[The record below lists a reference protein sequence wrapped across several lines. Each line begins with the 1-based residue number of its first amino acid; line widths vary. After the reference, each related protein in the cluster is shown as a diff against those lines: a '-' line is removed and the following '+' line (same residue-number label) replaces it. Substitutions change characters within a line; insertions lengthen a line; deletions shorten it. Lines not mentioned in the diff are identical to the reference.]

1 MARLNW
7 GEKLETKIAM
17 LPESPGCYLMKDA
30 EGTIIYVGKA
40 VNLKNRVR
48 SYFRDTE
55 HTPKVA
61 AMIANIDDFD
71 VLLCDSNLEALCL
84 ECNLI
89 KLHKPHYNILLK
101 DDKHYPYIRVNL
113 KEPFP
118 RLELARRM
126 PEGGGTKKDG
136 AKYFGP
142 YIGATAVRQVI
153 EAVRGVFPLR
163 TCKKDLPLKTP
174 CRPCVNYEIG
184 KCMAPCAGKCT
195 EEQYWDMMDGVL
207 AFLGGDYQQVLKV
220 LHKEMMDCA
229 AQMKYERAAAV
240 RDKIR
245 DIEGLM
251 ERQIAIQ
258 TERSEQDVIALAQD
272 GLDAMVHI
280 FYVRGGRMIGGDHF
294 ALPREGSEDP
304 GEVLAEFMTQYYEDG
319 NLIPRNILVQTL
331 PEGAREQLEQWLR
344 QQKEARGAV
353 RSAVTLTTPRRG
365 EKHDLVLLAAK
376 NAADALEKRNA
387 KASVRQERT
396 TGACEALGRALGLE
410 KTPRRIEGYDISN
423 TQGVLSVAS
432 MVVFIDGVAA
442 KKEYRHFRIKTVE
455 GANDFASLNEVLGR
469 RFARGLQEKAERE
482 AAGLPAA
489 GGKFSD
495 LPDLV
500 LIDGGPQQLRFARQA
515 LLDMGVNVKVGP
527 SVPGEDAVAMF
538 GLAKK
543 QEEIFL
549 PDREEPILL
558 DHHTPELHLIQ
569 RVRDEAHRF
578 CITHHRGLRG
588 KASIHSQLEDIPGIG
603 PKRRKALLTKLGS
616 LKAIREATEEQLLA
630 VPGMTKSAAEA
641 VLKWAEASVKK

>member
-1 MARLNW
+1 VARLNW

-61 AMIANIDDFD
+61 AMISNIADFD
-71 VLLCDSNLEALCL
+71 ILLCDSNLEALCL

-89 KLHKPHYNILLK
+89 KLHRPHYNILLK

-126 PEGGGTKKDG
+126 PEGGVKDG
-136 AKYFGP
+136 SKYFGP
-142 YIGATAVRQVI
+142 YIGATAIRQVI

-163 TCKKDLPLKTP
+163 TCRKELPLKKP
-174 CRPCVNYEIG
+174 SRPCVNYEIG

-195 EEQYWDMMDGVL
+195 EEAYWDMMDGVL
-207 AFLGGDYQQVLKV
+207 AFLDGDYQQVLKV
-220 LHKEMMDCA
+220 LQKDMMDCA
-229 AQMKYERAAAV
+229 ARMQYERAAAI

-251 ERQIAIQ
+251 ERQIAIK
-258 TERSEQDVIALAQD
+258 TDRSEQDVIALAQD

-280 FYVRGGRMIGGDHF
+280 FYVRGGRMIGGDHL

-304 GEVLAEFMTQYYEDG
+304 GEVLAGFLTQYYEDG
-319 NLIPRNILVQTL
+319 NLIPRNVLVQAL
-331 PEGAREQLEQWLR
+331 PEGSREQLEMWLR
-344 QQKEARGAV
+344 QQKG
-353 RSAVTLTTPRRG
+353 SAVTLATPKRG
-365 EKHDLVLLAAK
+365 EKHDLILLAAK
-376 NAADALEKRNA
+376 NAADALQKRNA
-387 KASVRQERT
+387 KASVREERT
-396 TGACEALGRALGLE
+396 TGAAAALGKALGLPHP
-410 KTPRRIEGYDISN
+410 PRRIEGYDISN

-442 KKEYRHFRIKTVE
+442 KKEYRRFRIKTVE

-469 RFARGLQEKAERE
+469 RFARGLAEKAERE
-482 AAGLPAA
+482 AAGLPAI

-515 LLDMGVNVKVGP
+515 LLDMGA
-527 SVPGEDAVAMF
+527 EVAMF

-630 VPGMTKSAAEA
+630 VPGMTKAAADA
-641 VLKWAEASVKK
+641 VLKWAAATAKK